1 MEINRRKACLLLTFV
16 FIFVLTCSLQSQEKK
31 VTPTLWTIDDVVNQE
46 RAADFN
52 ISPDGQMVVW
62 VKNVPDQ
69 EKDNRV
75 SHLFLSLTGQ
85 SKDSQIIQLTRGHNS
100 ESRPRF
106 SPSGQQIAF
115 LSGRKEDSQDEADRA
130 ASGQQL
136 WLLDVRGGEPVKVT
150 DLEFGLINYAWLD
163 DHHLLILAREGKTLK
178 EINEKEKKDDS
189 IIFEDQEHLIP
200 QRLFIYCLKEKKWHR
215 LTENRDQIT
224 NFYLSPDRKLVI
236 TRNNQSLSYVNDR
249 KIKPKFFMIKLEDK
263 DSREIF
269 PEDFFKPDGIFWDKN
284 NQGFYFSV
292 MKTSDPV
299 NETAGADFLYYYD
312 LKTNGYREINLNW
325 EAGLMEPY
333 LLVKNDGFLAP
344 LAAGARPKWRR
355 YYRQAEEFNFE
366 EIEGKH
372 YPHIY
377 SLTGQENGDWI
388 VYNHTTAS
396 KPGEWYFGHLEKNKL
411 VVDRSLI
418 ELNLNFKSK
427 KIARTEVIKWKGAL
441 DEEIEGV
448 LYYPHDYQPGKKY
461 PLFLNIHG
469 GPTGI
474 DMDEFEESYAYY
486 PNLLAQKGCF
496 VLKPNYHGSNGYGQK
511 FAESIRGHYYDYPLE
526 DMVKGIDYLI
536 SRGMVDSDRLG
547 TMGWS
552 NGGILS
558 IALLVWTDR
567 FKVGGIGAADVDW
580 ISDYGTCAFGVSFD
594 NYYFLGAPW
603 ERPDYY
609 RQLSPLFH
617 FKDMKIPT
625 IIFHGTE
632 DTNVPF
638 GQGMEHYRVLQQL
651 GQAPVRFIIFPGE
664 PHGLRKLSHQRRK
677 MEEELAWFDRHFF
690 KSLSPK
696 NEAIKELSPLDL
708 SLKAQSYARSGSSY
722 GLKIKGK
729 LIPEIV
735 GWQDLQVGRFEVTR
749 AQWQAFRPDYKFQ
762 PGTENYPVS
771 GIPFETARQYVSW
784 LSQLTGDDYQ
794 LPSVAEAQ
802 KLMAAAKGNQDNI
815 LDYWAGYP
823 VNFDDARA
831 LQTAISS
838 LKGLAPLLLPVD
850 RFQPAGDSLIY
861 GLTGNV
867 AEWAIDDKG
876 QGRVIGLSAVHRA
889 GAAREGDYTA
899 PPSDY
904 VGLRV
909 FKTAKKSVK

>member
-1 MEINRRKACLLLTFV
+1 MKPNHGKAYLILASALF
-16 FIFVLTCSLQSQEKK
+16 FVLAFSLQAQEKK
-31 VTPTLWTIDDVVNQE
+31 TLPAPWTIEDIIYQE
-46 RAADFN
+46 RAFDFN
-52 ISPDGQMVVW
+52 LSPDGQKVVW
-62 VKNVPDQ
+62 VKNTPDR
-69 EKDNRV
+69 EKDTRV

-85 SKDSQIIQLTRGHNS
+85 QKNSQPVQLTRGHSS
-100 ESRPRF
+100 ESRPRW

-115 LSGRKEDSQDEADRA
+115 LSARQESGQAESDQAVT
-130 ASGQQL
+130 GQQL
-136 WLLDVRGGEPVKVT
+136 WLLDIRGGEPVRIT
-150 DLEFGLINYAWLD
+150 DLEFGLINFAWRD
-163 DHHLLILAREGKTLK
+163 DYHLLILARETRTLK
-178 EINEKEKKDDS
+178 EIKEKERKDDS

-236 TRNNQSLSYVNDR
+236 TSNNQSLSYENDK
-249 KIKPKFFMIKLEDK
+249 KIKPKFFLIKLEDK
-263 DSREIF
+263 SSREIF

-312 LKTNGYREINLNW
+312 LKIDGYREINLNW

-333 LLVKNDGFLAP
+333 LLVKNDGFIAP

-355 YYRQAEEFNFE
+355 YYRQAEDFSFE
-366 EIEGKH
+366 EIEGEH
-372 YPHIY
+372 YPQIY
-377 SLTGQENGDWI
+377 NLTGQENGDWV
-388 VYNHTTAS
+388 VYNYTTAS
-396 KPGEWYFGHLEKNKL
+396 RPGVWYFGHLEKNKL
-411 VVDRSLI
+411 VIDRPLV
-418 ELNLNFKSK
+418 ELNLNFKNK
-427 KIARTEVIKWKGAL
+427 KIARTEVIRWQGAME
-441 DEEIEGV
+441 DEIEGI

-474 DMDEFEESYAYY
+474 DMDEFDESYAYY

-496 VLKPNYHGSNGYGQK
+496 VLRPNYHGSAGYGQK
-511 FAESIRGHYYDYPLE
+511 FVESIRGHYYDYDLE
-526 DMVKGIDYLI
+526 DMIKGVDYLI
-536 SRGMVDSDRLG
+536 SKGLIDPDRLG

-558 IALLVWTDR
+558 IALLVWTNR
-567 FKVGGIGAADVDW
+567 FKVGGIGAANVDW

-609 RQLSPLFH
+609 QQLSPLFH
-617 FKDMKIPT
+617 FKDMKVPT

-651 GQAPVRFIIFPGE
+651 GQAPVKFIIFPGE
-664 PHGLRKLSHQRRK
+664 PHGLRKLSHQLRK

-690 KSLSPK
+690 KVGSAK
-696 NEAIKELSPLDL
+696 NEALKELSPLDL
-708 SLKAQSYARSGSSY
+708 TLRARSYARSGSSY
-722 GLKIKGK
+722 GLKIKGQ
-729 LIPEIV
+729 LIPETV
-735 GWQDLQVGRFEVTR
+735 VWQDLLVGRFEVTR
-749 AQWQAFRPDYKFQ
+749 AQWQAFRPGYQFQ
-762 PGTENYPVS
+762 AGTENYPVS
-771 GIPFETARQYVSW
+771 GISFEEARQYVGW
-784 LSQLTGDDYQ
+784 LSQLTGDDYR

-802 KLMAAAKGNQDNI
+802 KLTAEAKSNQDNI

-823 VNFDDARA
+823 VNFDESRA
-831 LQTAISS
+831 LLAVIAG
-838 LKGLAPLLLPVD
+838 LKGPAPLLLPVD
-850 RFQPAGDSLIY
+850 RFQPAGENLIY
-861 GLTGNV
+861 GLAGSV

-876 QGRVIGLSAVHRA
+876 KGQVYGLSAIHRA
-889 GAAREGDYTA
+889 QAANEGDYA
-899 PPSDY
+899 PPPSDY
-904 VGLRV
+904 TGLRV
-909 FKTAKKSVK
+909 FKIAKKSVK